1 MAEQRTADAVGPRA
15 LAHPLRLRLL
25 SLLTARAM
33 SGSEAAREL
42 GESQANV
49 SYHLRRLRDAGL
61 LVAVDEPGRG
71 RTQRY
76 RHDPAGGERLTG
88 EGPGDQP
95 VLAAALAAALQR
107 RAREHRPGTA
117 VAFTD
122 AELWV
127 DPATWQRALAAVRAV
142 GADLHEHAVAA
153 GTDGAVRVS
162 ATISLFE
169 LDPGASA

>member
-1 MAEQRTADAVGPRA
+1 
-15 LAHPLRLRLL
+15 
-25 SLLTARAM
+25 M

-61 LVAVDEPGRG
+61 VVAVDEPGQRG

-76 RHDPAGGERLTG
+76 RHDPASGERLSG
-88 EGPGDQP
+88 QGPGDQP

-107 RAREHRPGTA
+107 RAQEHRPGTA

-127 DPATWQRALAAVRAV
+127 DPATWQRALAAVRDV